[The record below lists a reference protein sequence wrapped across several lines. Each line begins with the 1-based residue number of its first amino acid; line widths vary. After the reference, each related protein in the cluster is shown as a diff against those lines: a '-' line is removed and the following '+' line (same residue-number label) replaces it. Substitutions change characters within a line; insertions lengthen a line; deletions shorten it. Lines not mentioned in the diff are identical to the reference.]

1 MRSEFS
7 AGSASTGPKD
17 NIMAEIN
24 KQGDWLSYRPD
35 IKVLDCT
42 VRDGGLINNHHFD
55 DDFVRA
61 VYNANVAAGV
71 DYMELGYKGDKA
83 IYQPS
88 KHGPWKHCD
97 EETLRR
103 IVGDNPSELKL
114 AVMADADRTN
124 YKRDILP
131 KSESV
136 IDLIRVACYIH
147 QVPLAIE
154 MVKDAVDKG
163 YEAVLQLM
171 ALSTIKEGELAAA
184 LKEAAA
190 SDASGVYIVDSFGS
204 LYSEQIRALT
214 NTFMTALKDSG
225 KEVGIH
231 AHNNQQLA
239 FANTIEAIICG
250 ASRVDATFGG
260 LGRGAGNCPMELILG
275 FLHNPKF
282 TIRPILEC
290 TQKVFTPLAKSMD
303 WGYSIPYALTGQM
316 NRHPRSAI
324 EFRAGSTPDDYV
336 TFYDQLMEGTS

>member
-1 MRSEFS
+1 MSE
-7 AGSASTGPKD
+7 TK
-17 NIMAEIN
+17 E
-24 KQGDWLSYRPD
+24 KGDWLTYRPD

-61 VYNANVAAGV
+61 VYQANVAAGV

-83 IYQPS
+83 IYQPA

-97 EETLRR
+97 EDTLRR
-103 IVGDNPSELKL
+103 IVGDNPSDLKL

-147 QVPLAIE
+147 QIPLAIE

-163 YEAVLQLM
+163 YEVMLQLM
-171 ALSTIKEGELAAA
+171 AVSAVNEGDLDAA
-184 LKEAAA
+184 LAVAAK
-190 SDASGVYIVDSFGS
+190 SDAGGVYIVDSFGS

-214 NTFMTALKDSG
+214 LKYTEALKGTG

-239 FANTIEAIICG
+239 FANTIEAIISG
-250 ASRVDATFGG
+250 ASRVDATFAGI
-260 LGRGAGNCPMELILG
+260 GRGAGNCPMELILG

-282 TIRPILEC
+282 VMRPVLEC
-290 TQKVFTPLAKSMD
+290 TQQIFTPMAKEMD
-303 WGYSIPYALTGQM
+303 WGYSIPYALTGQL
-316 NRHPRSAI
+316 NRHPRTAI
-324 EFRAGSTPDDYV
+324 EFRAGKTPDDYV
-336 TFYDQLMEGTS
+336 AFYDQLIEEDS

>member
-1 MRSEFS
+1 MSE
-7 AGSASTGPKD
+7 
-17 NIMAEIN
+17 NN
-24 KQGDWLSYRPD
+24 KKGDWLTYRPD

-61 VYNANVAAGV
+61 VYQANVAAGV

-83 IYQPS
+83 IYSPA
-88 KHGPWKHCD
+88 KHGTWKHCD
-97 EETLRR
+97 EDTLRR

-147 QVPLAIE
+147 QIPLALD
-154 MVKDAVDKG
+154 MVKDATDKG
-163 YEAVLQLM
+163 YEVMLQLM
-171 ALSTIKEGELAAA
+171 AVSAVNESDLDKALA
-184 LKEAAA
+184 EAAQ
-190 SDASGVYIVDSFGS
+190 SDAGGVYIVDSFGS

-214 NTFMTALKDSG
+214 LKYLAALKGTG

-239 FANTIEAIICG
+239 YANTIEAIISG
-250 ASRVDATFGG
+250 ASRVDATFAGI
-260 LGRGAGNCPMELILG
+260 GRGAGNCPMELILG

-282 TIRPILEC
+282 VMRPVLEC
-290 TQKVFTPLAKSMD
+290 TQKIFTPLAQEMD
-303 WGYSIPYALTGQM
+303 WGYSIPYALTGQL
-316 NRHPRSAI
+316 NRHPRTAI
-324 EFRAGSTPDDYV
+324 EFRAGKTPDDYV
-336 TFYDQLMEGTS
+336 TFYDQLIEEDS

>member
-1 MRSEFS
+1 MSEN
-7 AGSASTGPKD
+7 K
-17 NIMAEIN
+17 
-24 KQGDWLSYRPD
+24 KQGDWLTYRPD

-55 DDFVRA
+55 DEFVRA
-61 VYNANVAAGV
+61 VYQANVAAGV

-83 IYQPS
+83 LYPPS
-88 KHGPWKHCD
+88 KHGTWKHCD
-97 EETLRR
+97 EDTLRR
-103 IVGDNPSELKL
+103 IVGDNPSDLKL

-147 QVPLAIE
+147 QVPLAID

-163 YEAVLQLM
+163 YEVMLQLM
-171 ALSTIKEGELAAA
+171 AVSAVNEGDLDAA
-184 LKEAAA
+184 LAEAAK
-190 SDASGVYIVDSFGS
+190 SDAGGVYIVDSFGS

-214 NTFMTALKDSG
+214 LKYLAALKGTG

-239 FANTIEAIICG
+239 FANTIEAIISG
-250 ASRVDATFGG
+250 ASRVDATYAGI
-260 LGRGAGNCPMELILG
+260 GRGAGNCPMELILG

-282 TIRPILEC
+282 MMRPVLEC
-290 TQKVFTPLAKSMD
+290 TQKIFTPLTKEMD
-303 WGYSIPYALTGQM
+303 WGYSIPYALTGQL
-316 NRHPRSAI
+316 NRHPREAI
-324 EFRAGSTPDDYV
+324 EFRAGKNPDDYV
-336 TFYDQLMEGTS
+336 AFYDRLVEEDS

>member
-1 MRSEFS
+1 MV
-7 AGSASTGPKD
+7 
-17 NIMAEIN
+17 EIN
-24 KQGDWLSYRPD
+24 KQGDWLTYRPD

-71 DYMELGYKGDKA
+71 DYMELGYRGDKT
-83 IYQPS
+83 IYQPG
-88 KHGPWKHCD
+88 KHGPWKHCT
-97 EETLRR
+97 EESLRR
-103 IVGDNPSELKL
+103 IVGDNPSDLKL

-136 IDLIRVACYIH
+136 IDMIRVACYIN
-147 QVPLAIE
+147 QVPLALD
-154 MVKDAVDKG
+154 MVKDAADKG
-163 YEAVLQLM
+163 YEVMLQLM
-171 ALSTIKEGELAAA
+171 ALSTISEGDLEAA

-190 SDASGVYIVDSFGS
+190 SDAGGVYIVDSFGS
-204 LYSEQIRALT
+204 LYSEQIHALT
-214 NTFMTALKDSG
+214 ATFIAALKGTG

-239 FANTIEAIICG
+239 FANTIEAIIRG

-260 LGRGAGNCPMELILG
+260 IGRGAGNCPMELILG

-282 TIRPILEC
+282 SIRPVLEC
-290 TQKVFTPLAKSMD
+290 TQKVFVPLSKGMD
-303 WGYSIPYALTGQM
+303 WGYSIPYALTGQL
-316 NRHPRSAI
+316 NRHPRAAI
-324 EFRAGSTPDDYV
+324 EFRAGPTPDDYV
-336 TFYDQLMEGTS
+336 AFYDQLMEEDS

>member
-1 MRSEFS
+1 MSES
-7 AGSASTGPKD
+7 SK
-17 NIMAEIN
+17 
-24 KQGDWLSYRPD
+24 KGDWLTYRPD

-55 DDFVRA
+55 DDFVKA
-61 VYNANVAAGV
+61 VYAANVAAGV

-83 IYQPS
+83 LYSPS
-88 KHGPWKHCD
+88 KHGPWKHSD
-97 EETLRR
+97 EELLRR

-114 AVMADADRTN
+114 AVMADAERTN

-147 QVPLAIE
+147 QIPLALD
-154 MVKDAVDKG
+154 MVKDATDKG
-163 YEAVLQLM
+163 YEVMLQLM
-171 ALSTIKEGELAAA
+171 AVSAVNEGDLDKA
-184 LKEAAA
+184 LVEVAK
-190 SDASGVYIVDSFGS
+190 SDAGGVYIVDSFGS

-214 NTFMTALKDSG
+214 LKYIKALEGTG

-239 FANTIEAIICG
+239 FANTIEAIVCG
-250 ASRVDATFGG
+250 ASRVDATYAG

-282 TIRPILEC
+282 KMRPVLEC
-290 TQKVFTPLAKSMD
+290 TQKIFIPLAKEMV
-303 WGYSIPYALTGQM
+303 WGYSIPYALTGQF
-316 NRHPRSAI
+316 NRHPRAAI
-324 EFRAGSTPDDYV
+324 ECRAGKTPDDYV
-336 TFYDQLMEGTS
+336 AFYDQLVEEDS

>member
-1 MRSEFS
+1 M
-7 AGSASTGPKD
+7 K
-17 NIMAEIN
+17 
-24 KQGDWLSYRPD
+24 KGDWLTYRPD

-55 DDFVRA
+55 DDFVRT
-61 VYNANVAAGV
+61 VYQANVAAGV

-83 IYQPS
+83 IYSPS

-97 EETLRR
+97 EDTLRR
-103 IVGDNPSELKL
+103 IVGDNPTALKL

-147 QVPLAIE
+147 QVPLALD

-163 YEAVLQLM
+163 YEVMLQLM
-171 ALSTIKEGELAAA
+171 AVSAVNEGDLDAA
-184 LKEAAA
+184 LAEAAK
-190 SDASGVYIVDSFGS
+190 SDAGGVYIVDSFGS
-204 LYSEQIRALT
+204 LYSEQIRAFTLKYLA
-214 NTFMTALKDSG
+214 ALKGTG

-239 FANTIEAIICG
+239 FANTVEAIISG
-250 ASRVDATFGG
+250 ASRVDATFAGI
-260 LGRGAGNCPMELILG
+260 GRGAGNCPMELILG

-282 TIRPILEC
+282 VMRPVLEC
-290 TQKVFTPLAKSMD
+290 TQKIFVPLAKEMD
-303 WGYSIPYALTGQM
+303 WGYSIPYALTGQL
-316 NRHPRSAI
+316 NRHPSAAI
-324 EFRAGSTPDDYV
+324 DFRAGKTPDDYV
-336 TFYDQLMEGTS
+336 AFYDQLVEEYS

>member
-1 MRSEFS
+1 MSE
-7 AGSASTGPKD
+7 TK
-17 NIMAEIN
+17 E
-24 KQGDWLSYRPD
+24 KGDWLTYRPD

-42 VRDGGLINNHHFD
+42 VRDGGLINTHHFD
-55 DDFVRA
+55 DDFVKA
-61 VYNANVAAGV
+61 VYQANVAAGV

-103 IVGDNPSELKL
+103 IVGDNPTALKL

-131 KSESV
+131 KAESV

-147 QVPLAIE
+147 QIPLALD

-163 YEAVLQLM
+163 YEVMLQLM
-171 ALSTIKEGELAAA
+171 AVSAVNESDLDKALA
-184 LKEAAA
+184 EAAKSEA
-190 SDASGVYIVDSFGS
+190 GGVYIVDSFGS

-214 NTFMTALKDSG
+214 LKYTEALKGTG

-239 FANTIEAIICG
+239 FANTIEAIISG
-250 ASRVDATFGG
+250 ASRVDATFAGI
-260 LGRGAGNCPMELILG
+260 GRGAGNCPMELILG

-282 TIRPILEC
+282 VMRPVLEC
-290 TQKVFTPLAKSMD
+290 TQAIFTPLAKEMD
-303 WGYSIPYALTGQM
+303 WGYSIPYALTGQL
-316 NRHPRSAI
+316 NRHPRTAI
-324 EFRAGSTPDDYV
+324 EFRAGKTPDDYV
-336 TFYDQLMEGTS
+336 AFYDQLIEEDS